1 MITCKTRPLTR
12 VIDLVPKIASGE
24 LSSFQCVSSYTKR
37 AKEVNSSINAIVEWN
52 ENALNEA
59 RLLDEYL
66 EREGKVKG
74 PLHGIPCTIKEHIS
88 VKGMHATVC

>member
-37 AKEVNSSINAIVEWN
+37 AKEVNSSINAIVE
-52 ENALNEA
+52 
-59 RLLDEYL
+59 
-66 EREGKVKG
+66 
-74 PLHGIPCTIKEHIS
+74 
-88 VKGMHATVC
+88 